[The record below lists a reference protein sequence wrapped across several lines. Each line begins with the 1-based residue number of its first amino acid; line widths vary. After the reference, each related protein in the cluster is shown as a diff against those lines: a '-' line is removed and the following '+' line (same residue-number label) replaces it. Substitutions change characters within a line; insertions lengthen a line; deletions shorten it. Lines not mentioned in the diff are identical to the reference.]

1 MLEYVARLS
10 SGPSAV
16 GHDDV
21 QRLRET
27 GVDDATIGDIA
38 LNASVFEMINRIV
51 DGLGGRPPEVSIR
64 RAATL
69 GILGWSDEP
78 WATES
83 EDRNPEKPV

>member
-10 SGPSAV
+10 SDPSAI
-16 GHDDV
+16 GGEDI
-21 QRLRET
+21 QQLREA
-27 GVDDATIGDIA
+27 GFNDAAIGDIA

-69 GILGWSDEP
+69 GILDWSDEP

-83 EDRNPEKPV
+83 KDVNRQSSG